1 MAAHHPSQATIA
13 SINRR
18 EFVASTLV
26 GATAVAAGMR
36 DAHAASR
43 VREPYEADF
52 LDERWVEYTYFLER
66 RPARGERFLVPFA
79 VP

>member
-1 MAAHHPSQATIA
+1 
-13 SINRR
+13 
-18 EFVASTLV
+18 
-26 GATAVAAGMR
+26 MR